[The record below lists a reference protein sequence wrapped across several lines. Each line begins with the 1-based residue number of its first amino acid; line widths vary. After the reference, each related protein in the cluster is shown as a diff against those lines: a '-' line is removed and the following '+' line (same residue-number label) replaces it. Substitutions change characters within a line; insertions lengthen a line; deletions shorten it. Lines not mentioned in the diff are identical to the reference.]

1 MFCQPRVLSN
11 AVTPRPV
18 DEPHTLTRV
27 ERRPVAVEAQL
38 AASGERRFRDPDDLG
53 VDSGAALNLITTSPT
68 SEALT

>member
-38 AASGERRFRDPDDLG
+38 AASGERCELDQTSAG
-53 VDSGAALNLITTSPT
+53 LIGHT
-68 SEALT
+68 